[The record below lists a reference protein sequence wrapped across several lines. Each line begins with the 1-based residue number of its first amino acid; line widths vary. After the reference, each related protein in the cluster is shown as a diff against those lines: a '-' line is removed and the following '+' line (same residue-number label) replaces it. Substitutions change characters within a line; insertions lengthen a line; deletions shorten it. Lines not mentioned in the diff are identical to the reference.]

1 MMPLVA
7 SRKLRFILL
16 IFLSSRIFY
25 FLTSFLLAKANK
37 IEFSEAMFCQ
47 YDCHW
52 YLSIIENGY
61 DTSVRTTGHA
71 GAANWAFFPAF
82 PMAVKLLSGL
92 TNGNPLII
100 GILLNNLFFLFFLI
114 ISEKYLS
121 RKFTNYD
128 LNTYIFLYCFSP
140 FSIYFNSLY
149 TESLYILLIMLF
161 ILNLDQN
168 RLVAGFIGVLLT
180 AVRVTGITFFALS
193 IFRTTKIVI
202 SRKKLE
208 VRDAVGVIL
217 FPSGLLIFSYYL
229 YRTVGDPIAFI
240 TIQKAWGFGDL
251 SFIDWLFDLPKSNSP
266 VLWGYFF
273 SILFSLILSIS
284 FLMKRNF
291 TEGYIL
297 AIPVIIS
304 VVSVAINFRY
314 FFVLYPIYLF
324 ISQVIHSRKYLRL
337 PVYLIAVSSLVFA
350 LNAWLNSAGYLV

>member
-1 MMPLVA
+1 MPFVA
-7 SRKLRFILL
+7 SRRLRFIVL

-37 IEFSEAMFCQ
+37 IEFSEAIFCQ
-47 YDCHW
+47 YDCNW

-61 DTSVRTTGHA
+61 DTSLRTTGHT

-92 TNGNPLII
+92 TNGNPLMI

-114 ISEKYLS
+114 TSEKYLS

-128 LNTYIFLYCFSP
+128 VNAYIFLYCFSP

-161 ILNLDQN
+161 ILNLNRN
-168 RLVAGFIGVLLT
+168 RLVAGFIGTLLT

-193 IFRTTKIVI
+193 ILSTAKTVI
-202 SRKKLE
+202 RRKKLE
-208 VRDAVGVIL
+208 IRDVVGLVL
-217 FPSGLLIFSYYL
+217 FPLGLLIFSYYL
-229 YRTVGDPIAFI
+229 YRSVGDPLAFI

-251 SFIDWLFDLPKSNSP
+251 SFIDWLFDLPKVNSP

-273 SILFSLILSIS
+273 SILLS
-284 FLMKRNF
+284 FLLSVFFFVRKNF
-291 TEGYIL
+291 TEAYIL
-297 AIPVIIS
+297 AMPVVIS
-304 VVSVAINFRY
+304 AISVAINFRY
-314 FFVLYPIYLF
+314 FFVLYPFYLF
-324 ISQVIHSRKYLRL
+324 ASQLIHTRKMIRL
-337 PVYLIAVSSLVFA
+337 PLYVATILTLVFA
-350 LNAWLNSAGYLV
+350 LNGWINAVGYLV

>member
-1 MMPLVA
+1 MRIVA
-7 SRKLRFILL
+7 SRRLRFILL
-16 IFLSSRIFY
+16 IFMTSRIFY

-37 IEFSEAMFCQ
+37 IELSEAMFCQ
-47 YDCHW
+47 YDCNW

-61 DTSVRTTGHA
+61 DTSVRNTGHV

-92 TNGNPLII
+92 TNANPLLI

-121 RKFTNYD
+121 RKFANYD
-128 LNTYIFLYCFSP
+128 VNAYIFLYCFSP

-161 ILNLDQN
+161 ILNLNRN
-168 RLVAGFIGVLLT
+168 RLVAGFIGALLT

-193 IFRTTKIVI
+193 IFSTAKTVI

-208 VRDAVGVIL
+208 IREVVGLAL

-229 YRTVGDPIAFI
+229 YWSVGDPLAFI

-266 VLWGYFF
+266 ALWGYFF
-273 SILFSLILSIS
+273 SILLSFILSLS
-284 FLMKRNF
+284 FLMKKNF
-291 TEGYIL
+291 TEAYIL

-304 VVSVAINFRY
+304 VFSVAINFRY
-314 FFVLYPIYLF
+314 FFVLYPFYLF
-324 ISQVIHSRKYLRL
+324 ISQVIYSRKCLKF
-337 PVYLIAVSSLVFA
+337 PVYLIAVTSLVFT